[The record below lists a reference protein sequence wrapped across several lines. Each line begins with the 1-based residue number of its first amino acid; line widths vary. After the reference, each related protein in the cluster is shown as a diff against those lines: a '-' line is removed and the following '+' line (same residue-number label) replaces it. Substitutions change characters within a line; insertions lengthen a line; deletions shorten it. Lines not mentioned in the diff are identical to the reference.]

1 MQLARNAKQIGNEI
15 RRRRKK
21 RNLTQTALADL
32 VGLRQATISEIESGH
47 PAARLDT
54 ILNVLAALDLE
65 FQIAPR
71 SRRSPQDIEDHL

>member
-15 RRRRKK
+15 RRQRKK

-71 SRRSPQDIEDHL
+71 SRHSPRDIEDHL